1 MSTPAPASGSV
12 RRAVI
17 DIGTN
22 SIKLLVGDVK
32 DGFITPVSEGS
43 KQTRL
48 GAGFYRDHRLQPEA
62 IANTAKAVADYA
74 IEARQQGAQSILVIA
89 TSATR
94 DAQNAQQ
101 LLDAIKDT
109 AQLPVRILSGDE
121 EAEWVFGG
129 VMTDPKLSAE
139 SLFIIDVGGG
149 SSEIILGENGHKSW
163 SGSFNIGAVR
173 LLEPLQLSDPPG
185 LSALEN
191 CRGSLRDF
199 FANDAAPKIGNA
211 VQQSGEKMQF
221 IGVGGT
227 ATILARVEQQLD
239 TFDRDRIENARV
251 PLTKLKHDL
260 ESLWQKSLA
269 ERQQV
274 VGIPKKRA
282 DVILTGMAIYEAVMT
297 QFGFNEV
304 RVSTRGLR
312 YFALLQAH

>member
-1 MSTPAPASGSV
+1 MSVPASESGSI

-22 SIKLLVGDVK
+22 SVKLLVGDVK
-32 DGFITPVSEGS
+32 DGFITPIFEDS

-48 GAGFYRDHRLQPEA
+48 GAGLYTEHRLQPEA
-62 IANTAKAVADYA
+62 IIQTAKAVANYS
-74 IEARQQGAQSILVIA
+74 IEARKQGAQSTLVIA

-94 DAQNAQQ
+94 DARNAQD
-101 LLDAIKDT
+101 LLNAINDT
-109 AQLPVRILSGDE
+109 AQLQVRILSGDE

-129 VMTDPKLSAE
+129 VMTDSKLAAE

-149 SSEIILGENGHKSW
+149 SSEIILGENGHKYW

-173 LLEPLQLSDPPG
+173 LLEQLKLADPPG
-185 LSALEN
+185 PAALEH
-191 CRGSLRDF
+191 CRNSLRNF
-199 FANDAAPKIGNA
+199 FTIDAAPKIGGA
-211 VQQSGEKMQF
+211 IHKSSKKVRF

-227 ATILARVEQQLD
+227 ATILARVEQQID

-251 PLTKLKHDL
+251 PLSKLTRDL
-260 ESLWQKSLA
+260 ELLWQKPLS

-282 DVILTGMAIYEAVMT
+282 DVILTGMAIYEAVMK
-297 QFGFNEV
+297 QFGFGEV

-312 YFALLQAH
+312 YFALLQDH